1 MNTGCFFT
9 VHAPPSLN
17 DPFKSKNDLPIC
29 DCRAKLVKYCFQE
42 GKSMPSITLIEH
54 DGASHT
60 IDAEI
65 GKSLMQ
71 NAIDNAV
78 PGIDA
83 DCGGACA
90 CGTCH
95 VFVEAAWLEPSGDS
109 DAMEEA
115 MLGMR
120 PDRTEVSRLSCQIEV
135 TDALEGMV
143 VRLPEY
149 QM

>member
-1 MNTGCFFT
+1 
-9 VHAPPSLN
+9 
-17 DPFKSKNDLPIC
+17 
-29 DCRAKLVKYCFQE
+29 
-42 GKSMPSITLIEH
+42 MPTITLVEFS
-54 DGASHT
+54 GTEHT
-60 IDAEI
+60 IEAEA

-71 NAIDNAV
+71 NALDNAI

-95 VFVEAAWLEPSGDS
+95 CFVGESWSDSAGEADP
-109 DAMEEA
+109 MEES
-115 MLGMR
+115 MLNMR
-120 PDRTEVSRLSCQIEV
+120 PDREALSRLSCQIEV
-135 TDALEGMV
+135 SDSMEGMV

>member
-1 MNTGCFFT
+1 
-9 VHAPPSLN
+9 
-17 DPFKSKNDLPIC
+17 
-29 DCRAKLVKYCFQE
+29 
-42 GKSMPSITLIEH
+42 MPSITLVEFNGR
-54 DGASHT
+54 DHT
-60 IDAEI
+60 IDAHS
-65 GKSLMQ
+65 GTTLMQ
-71 NAIDNAV
+71 HAIDHAV

-95 VFVEAAWLEPSGDS
+95 CFIEGDWHGVAGEADP
-109 DAMEEA
+109 MEES

-120 PDRTEVSRLSCQIEV
+120 PDRGDGSRLSCQIQV
-135 TDALEGMV
+135 TDAMEGMV

>member
-1 MNTGCFFT
+1 
-9 VHAPPSLN
+9 
-17 DPFKSKNDLPIC
+17 
-29 DCRAKLVKYCFQE
+29 
-42 GKSMPSITLIEH
+42 MPKITLIEFNGQ
-54 DGASHT
+54 DHT
-60 IDAEI
+60 IDAEV

-71 NAIDNAV
+71 NAIDHAV

-95 VFVEAAWLEPSGDS
+95 CFVDDGWRAATGEPGD
-109 DAMEEA
+109 MEEA

-120 PDRTEVSRLSCQIEV
+120 PDRAGNSRLSCQIQV
-135 TDALEGMV
+135 TDELEGMV
-143 VRLPEY
+143 VRLPEF

>member
-1 MNTGCFFT
+1 
-9 VHAPPSLN
+9 
-17 DPFKSKNDLPIC
+17 
-29 DCRAKLVKYCFQE
+29 
-42 GKSMPSITLIEH
+42 MPKITLIEYSGQ
-54 DGASHT
+54 DHT
-60 IDAEI
+60 IEAET

-71 NAIDNAV
+71 NALDNMV

-95 VFVEAAWLEPSGDS
+95 CFIEETWGETTGDA
-109 DAMEEA
+109 DPMEEA

-120 PDRTEVSRLSCQIEV
+120 PDRTDASRLSCQIAV
-135 TDALEGMV
+135 SDAMDGMI

>member
-1 MNTGCFFT
+1 
-9 VHAPPSLN
+9 
-17 DPFKSKNDLPIC
+17 
-29 DCRAKLVKYCFQE
+29 
-42 GKSMPSITLIEH
+42 MPKITLIEFNGQEH
-54 DGASHT
+54 I
-60 IDAEI
+60 IDAEP
-65 GKSLMQ
+65 GKTLMQ
-71 NAIDNAV
+71 NALDNMV

-95 VFVEAAWLEPSGDS
+95 CFIEGQWS
-109 DAMEEA
+109 DATGESDPMEES

-120 PDRTEVSRLSCQIEV
+120 PDRLDNSRLSCQINV
-135 TDALEGMV
+135 SDAMDGMV

>member
-1 MNTGCFFT
+1 
-9 VHAPPSLN
+9 
-17 DPFKSKNDLPIC
+17 
-29 DCRAKLVKYCFQE
+29 
-42 GKSMPSITLIEH
+42 MPKITLIEH
-54 DGASHT
+54 NGTSHT
-60 IDAEI
+60 IDAVSGI
-65 GKSLMQ
+65 SLMQ
-71 NAIDNAV
+71 NAIDNSV

-95 VFVEAAWLEPSGDS
+95 VFVEADWLPATGEV

-120 PDRTEVSRLSCQIEV
+120 PDRTEMSRLSCQIQV
-135 TDALEGMV
+135 STDLDGMV

>member
-1 MNTGCFFT
+1 
-9 VHAPPSLN
+9 
-17 DPFKSKNDLPIC
+17 
-29 DCRAKLVKYCFQE
+29 
-42 GKSMPSITLIEH
+42 MPKITLIEFTGQNH
-54 DGASHT
+54 V
-60 IDAEI
+60 IDAEV

-71 NAIDNAV
+71 NAIANGV

-95 VFVEAAWLEPSGDS
+95 CFVEAAWREATGKA

-120 PDRTEVSRLSCQIEV
+120 PDREENSRLSCQIQV
-135 TDALEGMV
+135 TDELDGLV
-143 VRLPEY
+143 VRLPEF

>member
-1 MNTGCFFT
+1 
-9 VHAPPSLN
+9 
-17 DPFKSKNDLPIC
+17 
-29 DCRAKLVKYCFQE
+29 
-42 GKSMPSITLIEH
+42 MPKITLIEFTGR
-54 DGASHT
+54 DHT
-60 IDAEI
+60 IDAEV
-65 GKSLMQ
+65 GKTLMQ
-71 NAIDNAV
+71 NAMDNGI

-95 VFVEAAWLEPSGDS
+95 CFLESEWREVAGEG

-120 PDRTEVSRLSCQIEV
+120 PDRTEGSRLSCQIQV
-135 TDALEGMV
+135 SDAMNGMV

>member
-1 MNTGCFFT
+1 
-9 VHAPPSLN
+9 
-17 DPFKSKNDLPIC
+17 
-29 DCRAKLVKYCFQE
+29 
-42 GKSMPSITLIEH
+42 MPTITLVEYS
-54 DGASHT
+54 GTEHT
-60 IDAEI
+60 IEAEA

-71 NAIDNAV
+71 NALDNAI

-95 VFVEAAWLEPSGDS
+95 CFISESWGDCAGEADP
-109 DAMEEA
+109 MEES
-115 MLGMR
+115 MLNMR
-120 PDRTEVSRLSCQIEV
+120 PDREALSRLSCQIEV
-135 TDALEGMV
+135 SDSMEGMV

>member
-1 MNTGCFFT
+1 
-9 VHAPPSLN
+9 
-17 DPFKSKNDLPIC
+17 
-29 DCRAKLVKYCFQE
+29 
-42 GKSMPSITLIEH
+42 MPSITLIEH
-54 DGASHT
+54 NGASHT
-60 IDAEI
+60 IDADV

-95 VFVEAAWLEPSGDS
+95 VFVDDTWLQPSGNA

>member
-1 MNTGCFFT
+1 
-9 VHAPPSLN
+9 
-17 DPFKSKNDLPIC
+17 
-29 DCRAKLVKYCFQE
+29 
-42 GKSMPSITLIEH
+42 MPSITLIEFNGK
-54 DGASHT
+54 DHT
-60 IDAEI
+60 IAAET

-71 NAIDNAV
+71 NALDNAI

-95 VFVEAAWLEPSGDS
+95 CFVQGEWEEATGEPDP
-109 DAMEEA
+109 MEEA

-120 PDRTEVSRLSCQIEV
+120 PDRDENSRLSCQIQV
-135 TDALEGMV
+135 TDSMDGLV
-143 VRLPEY
+143 VRLPEF

>member
-1 MNTGCFFT
+1 
-9 VHAPPSLN
+9 
-17 DPFKSKNDLPIC
+17 
-29 DCRAKLVKYCFQE
+29 
-42 GKSMPSITLIEH
+42 MPTITLIEFNGTRH
-54 DGASHT
+54 S
-60 IDAEI
+60 IEAEV

-71 NAIDNAV
+71 NALDNGI

-95 VFVEAAWLEPSGDS
+95 VFVDSEWLQISGEADS
-109 DAMEEA
+109 MEEA

-120 PDRTEVSRLSCQIEV
+120 PDRTELSRLSCQIKV
-135 TDALEGMV
+135 TEQMDGMV
-143 VRLPEY
+143 VRLPEF

>member
-1 MNTGCFFT
+1 MT
-9 VHAPPSLN
+9 
-17 DPFKSKNDLPIC
+17 
-29 DCRAKLVKYCFQE
+29 R
-42 GKSMPSITLIEH
+42 ITLVEFN
-54 DGASHT
+54 GAEHT
-60 IDAEI
+60 IDAEA
-65 GKSLMQ
+65 GKSLMM
-71 NAIDNAV
+71 NAVDNGV

-95 VFVEAAWLEPSGDS
+95 VFIDPQWLAATGSS

-115 MLGMR
+115 MLSMR
-120 PDRTEVSRLSCQIEV
+120 PDRKPQSRLSCQIEV
-135 TDALEGMV
+135 TDAMDGMV

>member
-1 MNTGCFFT
+1 
-9 VHAPPSLN
+9 
-17 DPFKSKNDLPIC
+17 
-29 DCRAKLVKYCFQE
+29 
-42 GKSMPSITLIEH
+42 MPKITLIEFNGN
-54 DGASHT
+54 DHT
-60 IDAEI
+60 IEAEI
-65 GKSLMQ
+65 GNSLMQ

-95 VFVEAAWLEPSGDS
+95 CFIEGEWGPATGEA

-120 PDRTEVSRLSCQIEV
+120 PDRDDSSRLSCQIQV
-135 TDALEGMV
+135 TNDMDGMV
-143 VRLPEY
+143 VRLPEF

>member
-1 MNTGCFFT
+1 
-9 VHAPPSLN
+9 
-17 DPFKSKNDLPIC
+17 
-29 DCRAKLVKYCFQE
+29 
-42 GKSMPSITLIEH
+42 MPTITLIEYSGQDH
-54 DGASHT
+54 I

-71 NAIDNAV
+71 NALDNLV

-95 VFVEAAWLEPSGDS
+95 CFVEEQWSEATGEADG
-109 DAMEEA
+109 MEEA

-120 PDRTEVSRLSCQIEV
+120 PDRAAASRLSCQIQV
-135 TDALEGMV
+135 TDNMDGMV